1 MEIDPSAARA
11 LNPPGANNISLAA
24 AGERHTRSSRVSKSW
39 IGSPSDLSKD
49 AANDASAAGIN
60 EDEAMKI
67 VACTTRFAT
76 GMCVIIAIVKV
87 SIYLK
92 TKQDVVRTSALDS
105 LGDLLANCISLYT
118 GYRMTK
124 HEPQRYPMGQG
135 KFANIG
141 CLVFSTFMFS
151 LMFGNALGN
160 VEGLIESSDEIGQ
173 AAISRFFWQTP
184 ALKGDFEVWRKELS
198 INEEDEFVWT
208 DKETGALEINNE
220 VKVFFD
226 RPENDN
232 EGEKKM
238 AAAMP
243 GKVTRGE
250 MVKQCA
256 KYENADEQW
265 EELMMQN
272 QFLGLCATY
281 KLFLWLYCI
290 KYAIPKSKSSVL
302 VALANDKKNDF
313 ICTYSVI
320 FVTTCAFLILATEK
334 YAPYLEMI
342 VSEEKV
348 DPLVSFILSI
358 FIMKSWVELMVEH
371 MVILSQES
379 GSCEFCDGVRQLV
392 MQSTHGSQCS
402 VRDADD
408 IKVFHSSEKMTIQV
422 TLTVS
427 DENTPFANVSKTTR
441 SLKMK
446 LESLPDVERVTILTT
461 ASVPSAGV

>member
-1 MEIDPSAARA
+1 
-11 LNPPGANNISLAA
+11 
-24 AGERHTRSSRVSKSW
+24 
-39 IGSPSDLSKD
+39 
-49 AANDASAAGIN
+49 
-60 EDEAMKI
+60 
-67 VACTTRFAT
+67 
-76 GMCVIIAIVKV
+76 
-87 SIYLK
+87 
-92 TKQDVVRTSALDS
+92 
-105 LGDLLANCISLYT
+105 
-118 GYRMTK
+118 
-124 HEPQRYPMGQG
+124 
-135 KFANIG
+135 
-141 CLVFSTFMFS
+141 VFSTFMFS

-184 ALKGDFEVWRKELS
+184 ALKGDFEVWRKELN
-198 INEEDEFVWT
+198 IKEDKFVW
-208 DKETGALEINNE
+208 DSKETDDPPGTAVEINNA
-220 VKVFFD
+220 VKDFFD
-226 RPENDN
+226 RSENDN

-238 AAAMP
+238 AEAMP

-281 KLFLWLYCI
+281 KLLLWLYCI
-290 KYAIPKSKSSVL
+290 NYAIPKSKSSVL

-320 FVTTCAFLILATEK
+320 TVTTGAFLILATEK
-334 YAPYLEMI
+334 YAPYLKMI

-348 DPLVSFILSI
+348 DPLVSFVLSI
-358 FIMKSWVELMVEH
+358 FIMKSWVDLMVEH

-379 GSCEFCDGVRQLV
+379 GNCEFCDGVRQLV

-408 IKVFHSSEKMTIQV
+408 IKVFHSSEKLTIQV

-427 DENTPFANVSKTTR
+427 DENTPYSNVSKTTR

-446 LESLPDVERVTILTT
+446 LESLPDVERVTILTI

>member
-1 MEIDPSAARA
+1 M
-11 LNPPGANNISLAA
+11 
-24 AGERHTRSSRVSKSW
+24 
-39 IGSPSDLSKD
+39 GSPSDLTQG
-49 AANDASAAGIN
+49 AANDANAAGIDEN
-60 EDEAMKI
+60 EAMKI

-124 HEPQRYPMGQG
+124 NEPQRYPMGQG

-160 VEGLIESSDEIGQ
+160 IEGLIESPDQIGKK
-173 AAISRFFWQTP
+173 AISRLFWQTP
-184 ALKGDFEVWRKELS
+184 ALGGDFAVWRSELTL
-198 INEEDEFVWT
+198 NEDDEYVWK
-208 DKETGALEINNE
+208 DKKTETNPGGALEVHNV
-220 VKVFFD
+220 VKDFFSVSTK
-226 RPENDN
+226 N
-232 EGEKKM
+232 GEKEM
-238 AAAMP
+238 AAEMDD
-243 GKVTRGE
+243 KVTRGE
-250 MVKQCA
+250 MVDQCGE
-256 KYENADEQW
+256 YENAATQWDE
-265 EELMMQN
+265 LTYQN
-272 QFLGLCATY
+272 GFLGCCATY

-290 KYAIPKSKSSVL
+290 YYAIPKSKSSVL

-320 FVTTCAFLILATEK
+320 IATTGAFLILANEE
-334 YAPYLEMI
+334 YAPYLKAI

-358 FIMKSWVELMVEH
+358 FIMKSWSDLMVEH

-379 GSCEFCDGVRQLV
+379 GNCEFCDGVRQLV

-408 IKVFHSSEKMTIQV
+408 IKVFHSSEKLTIQV
-422 TLTVS
+422 TLTVG
-427 DENTPFANVSKTTR
+427 DENTPYANVSKTTR

-446 LESLPDVERVTILTT
+446 LESLPDVENVTIMTT
-461 ASVPSAGV
+461 ANVPRAGV